1 MHNVYLIISIFGL
14 ILAIS
19 LFTKKS
25 VNRNSTFFLGLFYI
39 IYSIYALQTYIII
52 GGLLLEYSWFYVWPL
67 PIYNLIAVPIFFYF
81 LTLIK
86 DEFVWRWKYLILFVP
101 FIIGVID
108 VSNIYT
114 QPQAV
119 YDTIISNAHER
130 PAERFD
136 VRYGFLNIN
145 QHYTMRHL
153 WQALSLISLLPL
165 LRNFIRNLFKEKD
178 RKLIIWVIGLY
189 VLLILMSLLMITFGL
204 ERMLNSDFLGSSRAT
219 LRTVNLVFYL
229 VLFAIGIIP
238 IYFPFVLYGYPRTIK
253 SKSGLK
259 VSQNSDEELKFGLD
273 TEVLESKLGLLKEQ
287 GLFSKQGF
295 NLTQC
300 AQGLEIPVHHLS
312 YFLNRYHG
320 VSFSEYRNKMRIENA
335 KTLINQGYLKLNT
348 MEALAQQSGFAN
360 RSSFSKTFKKFTS
373 MSVTQFASNS

>member
-1 MHNVYLIISIFGL
+1 M
-14 ILAIS
+14 
-19 LFTKKS
+19 
-25 VNRNSTFFLGLFYI
+25 
-39 IYSIYALQTYIII
+39 
-52 GGLLLEYSWFYVWPL
+52 WPL

-300 AQGLEIPVHHLS
+300 AQGLEIPAHHLS
-312 YFLNRYHG
+312 YFINRHHG